1 MFLEMES
8 VLVMPGDRFPDRDLN
23 WALKNHLQHLL
34 VSAEIMIQTTWA
46 VSLVCKPSGSRTGS
60 KDSALMHR
68 LGKNSGLM
76 ILSLPTYRKLSN
88 KVTNGGQRWPYNA
101 KATDSSDH
109 TNTLVRWGQATDLP
123 LDSLSQSSTCPA
135 ERCLFHLQCR
145 MLPRPHCIYHCD
157 KLARLSTA
165 HIWVFWASHPRLPQ
179 PCSGFGSQP
188 VSKGHR

>member
-8 VLVMPGDRFPDRDLN
+8 VLVMPGDRFPDSDLN
-23 WALKNHLQHLL
+23 WAVKNHLQHLL

-135 ERCLFHLQCR
+135 ERCLFHLQRR
-145 MLPRPHCIYHCD
+145 MLPRPHGVYHCD

-165 HIWVFWASHPRLPQ
+165 HIWVFWASHPCLPQ

-188 VSKGHR
+188 LSKGHR